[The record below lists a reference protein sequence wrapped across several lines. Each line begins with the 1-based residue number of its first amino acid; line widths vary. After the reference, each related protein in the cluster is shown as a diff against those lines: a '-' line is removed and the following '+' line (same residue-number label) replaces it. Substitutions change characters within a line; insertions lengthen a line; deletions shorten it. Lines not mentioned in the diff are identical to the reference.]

1 MFFFNH
7 SKKKRPP
14 KQVTFAIRTK
24 KRRGEVTQ
32 GDSREI
38 EENRNVHEHLAG
50 GGGVEEAKR
59 LKLILCDA
67 AKAKDTR
74 LTSCNS
80 PSVTRPHSPPLTPLL
95 LVFYSCS

>member
-50 GGGVEEAKR
+50 GGGE
-59 LKLILCDA
+59 
-67 AKAKDTR
+67 
-74 LTSCNS
+74 
-80 PSVTRPHSPPLTPLL
+80 
-95 LVFYSCS
+95 

>member
-1 MFFFNH
+1 MCFFLITVR
-7 SKKKRPP
+7 KKDPP

-50 GGGVEEAKR
+50 GGGE
-59 LKLILCDA
+59 
-67 AKAKDTR
+67 
-74 LTSCNS
+74 
-80 PSVTRPHSPPLTPLL
+80 
-95 LVFYSCS
+95 